1 MTKPVSTS
9 LQSRSNTKIQSLDQ
23 IALQPTPIDMGRYEV
38 LIAQLAS
45 LLYEHYTQSELPSE
59 PIVINA
65 DESLA
70 TQSGNSNKPR
80 SPHDG

>member
-9 LQSRSNTKIQSLDQ
+9 LQSKSNTKIVSLEQ
-23 IALQPTPIDMGRYEV
+23 IALHPTPIDMGRFEV

-45 LLYEHYTQSELPSE
+45 LLYEHHTQSESLSE

-70 TQSGNSNKPR
+70 TPSGNSNKTR
-80 SPHDG
+80 SSHHG